1 MHSVATDTPRRM
13 LQQHGLRPKHSWGQ
27 NFLDDEA
34 VLADIVQAARLGSD
48 SVVVELGAG
57 LGHLT
62 RALLDTGA
70 RVVAVERDPDM
81 LRVLQDLKD
90 ERLTVVAANA
100 ARLEL
105 APVAGARPLT
115 LVGNLPYH
123 LTSSILFQTLEQQA
137 DLVRC
142 VFTVQKEVAERVAAG
157 EGERSGGILT
167 VLLGV
172 WFDASIV
179 RTVPAAAFHPP
190 PKVDSAVLLLE
201 HRSTPRAEVA
211 DEPFFRTVVKA
222 AFSHRRKTL
231 LNSLRSDREL
241 GDADHVR
248 EALTAA
254 GIDPTRRAETLDVAE
269 FARLAGALRQS
280 DRHG

>member
-1 MHSVATDTPRRM
+1 MTADSPRRM
-13 LQQHGLRPKHSWGQ
+13 LQQHGLRPKHAWGQ
-27 NFLDDEA
+27 NFLDDEQ
-34 VLADIVQAARLGSD
+34 VLDDIVQAARLGPD

-70 RVVAVERDPDM
+70 RVVAVERDRDM
-81 LRVLQDLKD
+81 LRVLEETHA

-100 ARLEL
+100 ARLDL
-105 APVAGARPLT
+105 AAVAGTRPLT

-123 LTSSILFQTLEQQA
+123 LTSSILFEVLEQHR

-157 EGERSGGILT
+157 EGARSGGILT

-172 WFDASIV
+172 WFEASIV
-179 RTVPAAAFHPP
+179 RTVPASAFHPP

-201 HRSTPRAEVA
+201 HRAEPRAEVG
-211 DEPFFRTVVKA
+211 DEAFFRKVVKA

-231 LNSLRSDREL
+231 LNSLRSDAEL
-241 GDADHVR
+241 GHAPQIRDA
-248 EALTAA
+248 LGAA
-254 GIDPTRRAETLDVAE
+254 GIDPSRRAETLGVGE

-280 DRHG
+280 DRRG

>member
-1 MHSVATDTPRRM
+1 VDSPRRI
-13 LQQHGLRPKHSWGQ
+13 LQQHGLRAKHAWGQ
-27 NFLDDEA
+27 NFLDDRT
-34 VLADIVQAARLGSD
+34 VLADIAQAARLGPD

-62 RALLDTGA
+62 RVLLDTGA
-70 RVVAVERDPDM
+70 RVVAVERDRDM
-81 LRVLQDLKD
+81 VGVLQGMHA
-90 ERLTVVAANA
+90 ERLTVLAADA
-100 ARLEL
+100 ARLDL
-105 APVAGARPLT
+105 ASVAGARPLT

-123 LTSSILFQTLEQQA
+123 LTSSILFEVLDQHA
-137 DLVRC
+137 DLLRC

-157 EGERSGGILT
+157 EGARSGGILT

-179 RTVPAAAFHPP
+179 RTVPASAFHPP

-201 HRSTPRAEVA
+201 HRVTPRAEVG
-211 DEPFFRTVVKA
+211 DERWFRKVVKA

-231 LNSLRSDREL
+231 LNSLRSDPEL
-241 GDADHVR
+241 GEAAHVR
-248 EALTAA
+248 EALGAA
-254 GIDPTRRAETLDVAE
+254 GIDPARRAETLGIGE

>member
-1 MHSVATDTPRRM
+1 MSADSPRRM
-13 LQQHGLRPKHSWGQ
+13 LQQHGLRAKHSWGQ

-34 VLADIVQAARLGSD
+34 VLGDIVHAARLGPD

-62 RALLDTGA
+62 RALLGSGA

-81 LRVLQDLKD
+81 LRVLEETSA

-100 ARLEL
+100 ARLDL
-105 APVAGARPLT
+105 ARVAGTRPLT
-115 LVGNLPYH
+115 LVGNLPYQ
-123 LTSSILFQTLEQQA
+123 LTSSILFGALDQHA
-137 DLVRC
+137 DLLRC

-157 EGERSGGILT
+157 EGARSGGILT

-179 RTVPAAAFHPP
+179 RIVPARAFHPP
-190 PKVDSAVLLLE
+190 PEVDSAVLLLE
-201 HRSTPRAEVA
+201 HRASPRAEVGNEA
-211 DEPFFRTVVKA
+211 FFRAVVKA

-231 LNSLRSDREL
+231 LNSLRSDPAL
-241 GDADHVR
+241 GDAEHVR
-248 EALTAA
+248 AALAAA
-254 GIDPTRRAETLDVAE
+254 GIEPTRRAETLEVAE

>member
-1 MHSVATDTPRRM
+1 MTADSPRRM
-13 LQQHGLRPKHSWGQ
+13 LQQHGLRPKHAWGQ
-27 NFLDDEA
+27 NFLDDER
-34 VLADIVQAARLGSD
+34 VLADIVEAARLGPG

-70 RVVAVERDPDM
+70 RVVAVERDRDM
-81 LRVLQDLKD
+81 VHVLEETPA

-100 ARLEL
+100 ARLDL
-105 APVAGARPLT
+105 AVVAGTRPLT

-123 LTSSILFQTLEQQA
+123 LTSSILFEVLEQHR

-142 VFTVQKEVAERVAAG
+142 VFTVQKEVADRVAAG
-157 EGERSGGILT
+157 EGARSGGLLT

-172 WFDASIV
+172 WFDASVV
-179 RTVPAAAFHPP
+179 RVVPASAFHPP

-201 HRSTPRAEVA
+201 HRSTPRAEVS
-211 DEPFFRTVVKA
+211 DEAWFRKVVKA

-231 LNSLRSDREL
+231 LNSLRSDPEL
-241 GDADHVR
+241 G
-248 EALTAA
+248 EAASIRKALGAA
-254 GIDPTRRAETLDVAE
+254 GIEPSRRAETLGVGE

-280 DRHG
+280 DRRA

>member
-1 MHSVATDTPRRM
+1 MSVDSPRRM
-13 LQQHGLRPKHSWGQ
+13 LQQHGLRAKHAWGQ
-27 NFLDDEA
+27 NFLDDPA
-34 VLADIVQAARLGSD
+34 VLRDIVQAARLGPD

-62 RALLDTGA
+62 RALLETGA
-70 RVVAVERDPDM
+70 RVVAVERDRDM
-81 LRVLQDLKD
+81 LGILEELKA
-90 ERLTVVAANA
+90 ERLSVVAAHA
-100 ARLEL
+100 ARIDL
-105 APVAGARPLT
+105 AKVAGTRPLV

-123 LTSSILFQTLEQQA
+123 LTSSILFEVMEQHS
-137 DLVRC
+137 DLLRC

-157 EGERSGGILT
+157 EGARSGGILT

-201 HRSTPRAEVA
+201 HRATPRAEVGE
-211 DEPFFRTVVKA
+211 EPWFRKVVKA

-231 LNSLRSDREL
+231 LNSLQSDREL
-241 GDADHVR
+241 GDAAR
-248 EALTAA
+248 IRASLSAA
-254 GIDPTRRAETLDVAE
+254 GIEPTRRAETLEVAE

>member
-1 MHSVATDTPRRM
+1 M
-13 LQQHGLRPKHSWGQ
+13 LQQHGLRAKHAWGQ
-27 NFLDDEA
+27 NFLDDPA
-34 VLADIVQAARLGSD
+34 VLADIAHAARLGPD

-62 RALLDTGA
+62 RALLATGA
-70 RVVAVERDPDM
+70 RVVAVERDRDM
-81 LRVLQDLKD
+81 LRVLEELRA
-90 ERLTVVAANA
+90 ERLSVVAANA
-100 ARLEL
+100 ARLDL
-105 APVAGARPLT
+105 AAVAGARPLV

-123 LTSSILFQTLEQQA
+123 LTSSILFEVLEQQS

-157 EGERSGGILT
+157 EGARSGGILT

-201 HRSTPRAEVA
+201 HRATPRAEVD
-211 DEPFFRTVVKA
+211 DEAFFRKVVKA
-222 AFSHRRKTL
+222 AFSQRRKTL
-231 LNSLRSDREL
+231 LNSLQSDRVL
-241 GDADHVR
+241 GDAAHVR
-248 EALTAA
+248 AALAAA
-254 GIDPTRRAETLDVAE
+254 GIEPTRRAETLGIGE

>member
-1 MHSVATDTPRRM
+1 MVADSPRRM
-13 LQQHGLRPKHSWGQ
+13 LQQHGLRPKHAWGQ
-27 NFLDDEA
+27 NFLDDER
-34 VLADIVQAARLGSD
+34 VLADIVEAARLGPG

-70 RVVAVERDPDM
+70 RVVAVERDRDM
-81 LRVLQDLKD
+81 LRVLQETSA

-100 ARLEL
+100 ARLDL
-105 APVAGARPLT
+105 AAVAGARPLT

-123 LTSSILFQTLEQQA
+123 LTSSILFEALEQHR

-157 EGERSGGILT
+157 EGARSGGILT

-172 WFDASIV
+172 WFDASVV
-179 RTVPAAAFHPP
+179 RTVPASAFHPP
-190 PKVDSAVLLLE
+190 PKVDSAVLLLQ
-201 HRSTPRAEVA
+201 HRAAPRAEVG
-211 DEPFFRTVVKA
+211 DEAFFRKVVKA

-231 LNSLRSDREL
+231 LNSLQSDPEL
-241 GDADHVR
+241 GDASHIR
-248 EALTAA
+248 EALGTA
-254 GIDPTRRAETLDVAE
+254 GIEPSRRAETLGIGE
-269 FARLAGALRQS
+269 FARLARALRQS

>member
-1 MHSVATDTPRRM
+1 MTADSPRRM
-13 LQQHGLRPKHSWGQ
+13 LQKRGLRPKHAWGQ
-27 NFLDDEA
+27 NFLDDGR
-34 VLADIVQAARLGSD
+34 VLADIVQAARLGPG

-62 RALLDTGA
+62 RVLLDTGA
-70 RVVAVERDPDM
+70 RVVAVERDRDM
-81 LRVLQDLKD
+81 VHVLEETPA

-100 ARLEL
+100 ARLDL
-105 APVAGARPLT
+105 AVVAGTRPLT

-123 LTSSILFQTLEQQA
+123 LTSPILFEVLEQHR

-142 VFTVQKEVAERVAAG
+142 VFTVQKEVADRVAAG
-157 EGERSGGILT
+157 EGVRSGGLLT

-172 WFDASIV
+172 WFDASVV
-179 RTVPAAAFHPP
+179 RVVPASAFHPP

-201 HRSTPRAEVA
+201 HRSTPRAEVS
-211 DEPFFRTVVKA
+211 DEAWFRKVVKA

-231 LNSLRSDREL
+231 LNSLRSDPEL
-241 GDADHVR
+241 G
-248 EALTAA
+248 EAASIRKALGAA
-254 GIDPTRRAETLDVAE
+254 GIEPSRRAETLGVGE

-280 DRHG
+280 DRRA

>member
-1 MHSVATDTPRRM
+1 VDSPRRI
-13 LQQHGLRPKHSWGQ
+13 LQQHGLRPKHAWGQ
-27 NFLDDEA
+27 NFLDDQA
-34 VLADIVQAARLGSD
+34 VLADLVQAARLGPD

-70 RVVAVERDPDM
+70 RVVAVERD
-81 LRVLQDLKD
+81 RDLVRILEGWKA
-90 ERLTVVAANA
+90 ERLTVLAANA

-105 APVAGARPLT
+105 ATVAGTRPLT

-123 LTSSILFQTLEQQA
+123 LTSSILFEALEQHA
-137 DLVRC
+137 DLLRC
-142 VFTVQKEVAERVAAG
+142 VFTLQREVAERVAAG
-157 EGERSGGILT
+157 EGTRSGGLLT

-201 HRSTPRAEVA
+201 HRATPRAEVG
-211 DEPFFRTVVKA
+211 DESFFRKVVKA
-222 AFSHRRKTL
+222 AFSQRRKTL
-231 LNSLRSDREL
+231 LNALQSDREL
-241 GDADHVR
+241 GDAAR
-248 EALTAA
+248 IRGALAA
-254 GIDPTRRAETLDVAE
+254 AAVEPARRAETLSVAE
-269 FARLAGALRQS
+269 FARLAGALRQPPG
-280 DRHG
+280 HG

>member
-1 MHSVATDTPRRM
+1 MASDSPRRM
-13 LQQHGLRPKHSWGQ
+13 LQQHGLRPKHAWGQ
-27 NFLDDEA
+27 NFLDDER
-34 VLADIVQAARLGSD
+34 VLADIVQAARLGPG

-62 RALLDTGA
+62 RALLETGA
-70 RVVAVERDPDM
+70 RVVAVERDRDM
-81 LRVLQDLKD
+81 LRVLEETRA

-100 ARLEL
+100 AQLDL
-105 APVAGARPLT
+105 AAVAGTQPLT

-123 LTSSILFQTLEQQA
+123 LTSSILFEALEQHA
-137 DLVRC
+137 GLLRC

-157 EGERSGGILT
+157 EGARSGGILT

-179 RTVPAAAFHPP
+179 RIVPPSAFHPP

-201 HRSTPRAEVA
+201 HRPTPRAEVG
-211 DEPFFRTVVKA
+211 DEAFFRRVVKG

-248 EALTAA
+248 GALAAA
-254 GIDPTRRAETLDVAE
+254 GIDPSRRAETLDIGE

-280 DRHG
+280 DRRG

>member
-1 MHSVATDTPRRM
+1 VTADSPRRM
-13 LQQHGLRPKHSWGQ
+13 LQQHGLRPKHAWGQ
-27 NFLDDEA
+27 NFLDDER
-34 VLADIVQAARLGSD
+34 VLADIVQAARLGPG

-70 RVVAVERDPDM
+70 RVVAVERDRDM
-81 LRVLQDLKD
+81 LRVL
-90 ERLTVVAANA
+90 EETPAHRLTVVAANA
-100 ARLEL
+100 ARLDL
-105 APVAGARPLT
+105 AAVAGTRPLT

-123 LTSSILFQTLEQQA
+123 LTSPILFEVLEQHR

-142 VFTVQKEVAERVAAG
+142 VFTVQKEVADRVAAG
-157 EGERSGGILT
+157 EGARSGGLLT

-172 WFDASIV
+172 WFDASVV
-179 RTVPAAAFHPP
+179 RVVPASAFHPP

-201 HRSTPRAEVA
+201 HRSTPRAEVS
-211 DEPFFRTVVKA
+211 DEAWFRKVVKA

-231 LNSLRSDREL
+231 LNSLRSDPEL
-241 GDADHVR
+241 G
-248 EALTAA
+248 EAASIRKALGAA
-254 GIDPTRRAETLDVAE
+254 GIEPSRRAETLGVGE

-280 DRHG
+280 DRRA

>member
-1 MHSVATDTPRRM
+1 MVADSPRRM
-13 LQQHGLRPKHSWGQ
+13 LQQHGLRPKHAWGQ
-27 NFLDDEA
+27 NFLDDER
-34 VLADIVQAARLGSD
+34 VLADIVEAARLGPG

-70 RVVAVERDPDM
+70 RVVAVERDRDM
-81 LRVLQDLKD
+81 LRVLQETSA

-100 ARLEL
+100 ARLDL
-105 APVAGARPLT
+105 AAVAGARPLT

-123 LTSSILFQTLEQQA
+123 LTSSILFEALEQHR

-157 EGERSGGILT
+157 EGARSGGILT

-172 WFDASIV
+172 WFDASVV
-179 RTVPAAAFHPP
+179 RTVPASAFHPP
-190 PKVDSAVLLLE
+190 PKVDSAVLLLQ
-201 HRSTPRAEVA
+201 HRAAPRAEVG
-211 DEPFFRTVVKA
+211 DEAFFRKVVKA

-231 LNSLRSDREL
+231 LNALQSDPEL
-241 GDADHVR
+241 GGAGTIR
-248 EALTAA
+248 SALATA
-254 GIDPTRRAETLDVAE
+254 GIEPTRRAESLAVGD
-269 FARLAGALRQS
+269 FAHLSEALRQPAG
-280 DRHG
+280 HG

>member
-1 MHSVATDTPRRM
+1 VTADSPRRM
-13 LQQHGLRPKHSWGQ
+13 LQQHGLRPKHAWGQ
-27 NFLDDEA
+27 NFLDDER
-34 VLADIVQAARLGSD
+34 VLADIVQAARLGPG

-70 RVVAVERDPDM
+70 RVVAVERDRDM
-81 LRVLQDLKD
+81 LRVL
-90 ERLTVVAANA
+90 EETPAHRLTVVAANA
-100 ARLEL
+100 ARLDL
-105 APVAGARPLT
+105 AAVAGTRPLT

-123 LTSSILFQTLEQQA
+123 LTSPILFEVLEQHR

-142 VFTVQKEVAERVAAG
+142 VFTVQKEVADRVAAS
-157 EGERSGGILT
+157 EGARSGGLLT

-172 WFDASIV
+172 WFDASVV
-179 RTVPAAAFHPP
+179 RVVPASAFHPP

-201 HRSTPRAEVA
+201 HRSTPRAEVS
-211 DEPFFRTVVKA
+211 DEAWFRKVVKA

-231 LNSLRSDREL
+231 LNSLRSDPEL
-241 GDADHVR
+241 GDAATVR
-248 EALTAA
+248 GALGAA
-254 GIDPTRRAETLDVAE
+254 GIEPSRRAETLGVGE

-280 DRHG
+280 DRRG

>member
-1 MHSVATDTPRRM
+1 VPVDSPRRM
-13 LQQHGLRPKHSWGQ
+13 LQQHGLRPKHAWGQ
-27 NFLDDEA
+27 NFLDDQA
-34 VLADIVQAARLGSD
+34 VLADIVHAARLGPH

-70 RVVAVERDPDM
+70 RVVAVERDRDM
-81 LRVLQDLKD
+81 IRVLEELKG
-90 ERLTVVAANA
+90 ERLTVLAANA
-100 ARLEL
+100 ARLDL
-105 APVAGARPLT
+105 AAVAGVRPLT

-123 LTSSILFQTLEQQA
+123 LTSSILFEVLDQHA
-137 DLVRC
+137 DLEAC
-142 VFTVQKEVAERVAAG
+142 VFTVQKEVAERVVAG
-157 EGERSGGILT
+157 EGARRGGILT

-201 HRSTPRAEVA
+201 HRATPRAEVGDGA
-211 DEPFFRTVVKA
+211 FFRKVVKA

-248 EALTAA
+248 EALAAA
-254 GIDPTRRAETLDVAE
+254 GVDPTRRAETLGVAE

-280 DRHG
+280 DRHA

>member
-1 MHSVATDTPRRM
+1 M
-13 LQQHGLRPKHSWGQ
+13 LQQHGLRPKHAWGQ
-27 NFLDDEA
+27 NFLDDEQ
-34 VLADIVQAARLGSD
+34 VLDDIVEAARLGPD

-70 RVVAVERDPDM
+70 RVVAVERDRDM
-81 LRVLQDLKD
+81 LRVLEETHT

-100 ARLEL
+100 ARLDL
-105 APVAGARPLT
+105 AAVAGTRPLT
-115 LVGNLPYH
+115 LVGNLPYQ
-123 LTSSILFQTLEQQA
+123 LTSSILFEVLEQHQ
-137 DLVRC
+137 DLARC

-157 EGERSGGILT
+157 EGARSGGILT

-179 RTVPAAAFHPP
+179 RTVPAWAFHPP

-201 HRSTPRAEVA
+201 HRAGPRAEVGDDA
-211 DEPFFRTVVKA
+211 FFRKVVKA

-231 LNSLRSDREL
+231 LNSLRSDVEL
-241 GDADHVR
+241 GDAPQIRD
-248 EALTAA
+248 ALGTA
-254 GIDPTRRAETLDVAE
+254 GIDPSRRAETLGVGE

-280 DRHG
+280 DRRG

>member
-1 MHSVATDTPRRM
+1 VVADSPRRM
-13 LQQHGLRPKHSWGQ
+13 LQQHGLPPKQAWGQ
-27 NFLDDEA
+27 NFLYDER
-34 VLADIVQAARLGSD
+34 VLADIVEAARLGPG

-70 RVVAVERDPDM
+70 RVVAVERDRDM
-81 LRVLQDLKD
+81 VHVLEETPA

-100 ARLEL
+100 ARLDL
-105 APVAGARPLT
+105 AVVAGTRPLT

-123 LTSSILFQTLEQQA
+123 LTSSILFEVLEQHR

-142 VFTVQKEVAERVAAG
+142 VFTVQKEVADRVAAG
-157 EGERSGGILT
+157 EGARSGGLLT

-172 WFDASIV
+172 WFDASVV
-179 RTVPAAAFHPP
+179 RVVPASAFHPP

-201 HRSTPRAEVA
+201 HRSTPRAEVS
-211 DEPFFRTVVKA
+211 DEAWFRKVVKA

-231 LNSLRSDREL
+231 LNSLRSDPEL
-241 GDADHVR
+241 G
-248 EALTAA
+248 EAASIRKALGAA
-254 GIDPTRRAETLDVAE
+254 GIEPSRRAETLGVGE

-280 DRHG
+280 DRRA

>member
-1 MHSVATDTPRRM
+1 MALDSPRRM
-13 LQQHGLRPKHSWGQ
+13 LQQHGLRAKHAWGQ
-27 NFLDDEA
+27 NFLDDA
-34 VLADIVQAARLGSD
+34 SVLGDIVQAARLGPD

-62 RALLDTGA
+62 RALLETGA
-70 RVVAVERDPDM
+70 RVVAVERDRDM
-81 LRVLQDLKD
+81 VRILEELKP
-90 ERLTVVAANA
+90 ERLSVVAANA
-100 ARLEL
+100 ARLDL
-105 APVAGARPLT
+105 AAVAGTRPLV

-123 LTSSILFQTLEQQA
+123 LTSSILFEALEQHG
-137 DLVRC
+137 DLLRC

-157 EGERSGGILT
+157 EGARSGGLLT

-179 RTVPAAAFHPP
+179 RTVPASAFHPP

-201 HRSTPRAEVA
+201 HRAEPRAEVS
-211 DEPFFRTVVKA
+211 DEAFFRKVVKA

-231 LNSLRSDREL
+231 LNSLRSDPEL
-241 GDADHVR
+241 G
-248 EALTAA
+248 EAASIRKALGAA
-254 GIDPTRRAETLDVAE
+254 GIEPSRRAETLGVGE

-280 DRHG
+280 DRRA

>member
-1 MHSVATDTPRRM
+1 MDSPRRM
-13 LQQHGLRPKHSWGQ
+13 LQQHGLRPKHAWGQ
-27 NFLDDEA
+27 NFLDDPA
-34 VLADIVQAARLGSD
+34 VLADIVQAARLGPG

-70 RVVAVERDPDM
+70 RVVAVERDRD
-81 LRVLQDLKD
+81 LLAVLEGLKA
-90 ERLTVVAANA
+90 ERLTVLAANA
-100 ARLEL
+100 ARLDL
-105 APVAGARPLT
+105 AAAAGARPLT

-123 LTSSILFQTLEQQA
+123 LTSSILFQALEQHL
-137 DLVRC
+137 DLERC

-157 EGERSGGILT
+157 EGVRDQGLLT

-201 HRSTPRAEVA
+201 HRAVPRAEVD
-211 DEPFFRTVVKA
+211 DEAYFRKVVKA
-222 AFSHRRKTL
+222 GFSQRRKTL
-231 LNSLRSDREL
+231 LNALRSDPEL
-241 GDADHVR
+241 GDAGAIR
-248 EALTAA
+248 AALGAA
-254 GIDPTRRAETLDVAE
+254 GIEPSRRAETLAVAE
-269 FARLAGALRQS
+269 FAALARALRS
-280 DRHG
+280 P

>member
-1 MHSVATDTPRRM
+1 MTADSPRRM
-13 LQQHGLRPKHSWGQ
+13 LQQHGLRPKHAWGQ
-27 NFLDDEA
+27 NFLDDEQ
-34 VLADIVQAARLGSD
+34 VLDDIVQAARLGPD

-70 RVVAVERDPDM
+70 RVVAVERDRDM
-81 LRVLQDLKD
+81 LRVLEETHA

-100 ARLEL
+100 ARLDL
-105 APVAGARPLT
+105 AAVAGTRPLT

-123 LTSSILFQTLEQQA
+123 LTSSILFEVLEQHR

-157 EGERSGGILT
+157 EGARSGGILT

-172 WFDASIV
+172 WFEASIV
-179 RTVPAAAFHPP
+179 RTVPASAFHPP

-201 HRSTPRAEVA
+201 HRAEPRAEVG
-211 DEPFFRTVVKA
+211 DEAFFRKVVKA

-231 LNSLRSDREL
+231 LNSLRSDAEL
-241 GDADHVR
+241 GDAPQIRD
-248 EALTAA
+248 ALGAA
-254 GIDPTRRAETLDVAE
+254 GIDPSRRAETLGVGE

-280 DRHG
+280 DRRG